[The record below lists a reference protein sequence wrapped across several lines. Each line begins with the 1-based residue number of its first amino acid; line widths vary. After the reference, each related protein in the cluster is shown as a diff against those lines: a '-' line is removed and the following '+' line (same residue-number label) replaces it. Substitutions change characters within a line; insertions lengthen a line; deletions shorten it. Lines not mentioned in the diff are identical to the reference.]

1 MNNNRKILLIWNSLP
16 IRGAFGEVSVR
27 FPDCSSAQRSVH
39 LHFWSHRLAWGELL
53 GETPLLG
60 VALKLFLP
68 ALLRD
73 WWQVG
78 PSDRI
83 AATSL
88 PGARTPRGD
97 TCQEPSAAARG
108 LQQCQGDPGE
118 GATPESCREN
128 SFWPQKGQQEESS
141 WPWGRHT
148 SITRLLRCSLTV
160 PAKPLMFL
168 QRLPQPLL
176 AWICL
181 SCVLGA
187 TWTPRS
193 HPAHTPSTP
202 RLQPRSVLVRAP
214 GMRRPHAATLKGT
227 APGTRLLS
235 DQSGGN
241 RA

>member
-1 MNNNRKILLIWNSLP
+1 MELAANPRSIWGGFRSIPRLQQ
-16 IRGAFGEVSVR
+16 RTEVS
-27 FPDCSSAQRSVH
+27 S
-39 LHFWSHRLAWGELL
+39 
-53 GETPLLG
+53 
-60 VALKLFLP
+60 P
-68 ALLRD
+68 ALLESPARLGRAFGGD
-73 WWQVG
+73 TTSWCRSEAAFTCPAQGCPGICKALHWWQVG

-202 RLQPRSVLVRAP
+202 RLQPHSVLVRAP